1 MNPVI
6 QEIKS
11 RFQKGDI
18 LTRLIILNGIVFL
31 ASVLIVGLVGLFTH
45 YSASEIEYFF
55 TDAFA
60 TPLNDLNQLI
70 YRPHTLIT
78 SMFFH
83 LSLGHI
89 LGNMLMLYFL
99 GKIFLSYF
107 SSRNLLGLY
116 IIGGLVGII
125 SLIFIAELSP
135 KINAPFAYGASAGI
149 MAIVVG
155 ICAYAP
161 NSEIRLYGI
170 LPVKLMWLGVG
181 IVLLDFIF
189 LLDPNTGGHVAHI
202 GGAATGLLF
211 SMQYKKGKDI
221 TKTINRIIDTL
232 SGLFSKRSNLKVV
245 HSQEKV
251 RKMSDEDYNAS
262 QKTTQA
268 EIDLLLDKI
277 SASGYESLTK
287 KEKEILFKY
296 SNK

>member
-1 MNPVI
+1 MNPI
-6 QEIKS
+6 INEIKS

-18 LTRLIILNGIVFL
+18 LTRLIILNVSIFIIVIL
-31 ASVLIVGLVGLFTH
+31 LVGLIGLFSQ
-45 YSASEIEYFF
+45 YSGSDIQEVIKDFL
-55 TDAFA
+55 A
-60 TPLNDLNQLI
+60 TPINNTSKLI

-78 SMFFH
+78 NMFLHFD
-83 LSLGHI
+83 LSHI

-107 SSRNLLGLY
+107 SQKNLLGLY
-116 IIGGLVGII
+116 VLGGIIGI
-125 SLIFIAELSP
+125 STLLIVAELST
-135 KINAPFAYGASAGI
+135 KIPSIPGYGASAGI

-155 ICAYAP
+155 ICSYAP
-161 NSEIRLYGI
+161 NSEIRLFGI
-170 LPVKLMWLGVG
+170 LPVKLMWLGFG

-189 LLDPNTGGHVAHI
+189 LLDPNTGGHVGHI
-202 GGAATGLLF
+202 GGAATGLIF
-211 SMQYKKGKDI
+211 SIQYKKGKDI
-221 TKTINRIIDTL
+221 TKTINRIIDRL
-232 SGLFSKRSNLKVV
+232 SGLFSRGSKLKVV

-251 RKMSDEDYNAS
+251 RRMSDEDYNAT

-268 EIDLLLDKI
+268 EIDILLDKI